1 MSSAEVLPEPE
12 TTAELVAAWQ
22 LWQRARGLS
31 ERTITERAMV
41 IARLPNP
48 ASISAVEIDRF
59 LLHRGW
65 SKATRATYHK
75 AIRAWCRW
83 LILTGRR
90 ADDPTLMAPPPKV
103 PRNQPRP
110 LADVHLTKL
119 LRSVNRL
126 RTRAMIL
133 LAAYAGLRVSE
144 IAAIRGEDL
153 DMLDHTITVI
163 GKGDKRRTIPLHPVL
178 VDLARSMPEQGWW
191 FPTYTGNHQG
201 TNGTCSATASP
212 APSPRHC
219 RLRVSPAH
227 PTLCGT
233 GSPPPCAPQASTLS
247 SSKSSWATTP

>member
-1 MSSAEVLPEPE
+1 MTTAEILPEPE
-12 TTAELVAAWQ
+12 PETMVELVAAWQ

-41 IARLPNP
+41 ITRLPN
-48 ASISAVEIDRF
+48 AAAVTAVEIDRF

-65 SKATRATYHK
+65 SKNTRATYHQ

-83 LILTGRR
+83 LILTARR
-90 ADDPTLMAPPPKV
+90 ADDPALMAPPPKV

-144 IAAIRGEDL
+144 IAAVKGEDL
-153 DMLDHTITVI
+153 DMLDRTITVV

-178 VDLARSMPEQGWW
+178 VDLARSMPETGWW
-191 FPTYTGNHQG
+191 LPTYTGNHQSANGHMLGNSVSG
-201 TNGTCSATASP
+201 T
-212 APSPRHC
+212 
-219 RLRVSPAH
+219 
-227 PTLCGT
+227 
-233 GSPPPCAPQASTLS
+233 
-247 SSKSSWATTP
+247 